1 MDKVI
6 KNFRMVIFILD
17 NIVMVFLKDMDSI
30 FGVMEVLTKVISNKD
45 FGMDMVYGEKINI
58 KIIKII
64 KVITCQIKDQV
75 MEFINGIKII
85 IIKDIFLKIKD
96 MDKDNFIMIIN

>member
-64 KVITCQIKDQV
+64 KVITC
-75 MEFINGIKII
+75 
-85 IIKDIFLKIKD
+85 
-96 MDKDNFIMIIN
+96 

>member
-30 FGVMEVLTKVISNKD
+30 FGVMEVLTKVISNKGL
-45 FGMDMVYGEKINI
+45 GMDMVYGEKINI
-58 KIIKII
+58 KIVNII
-64 KVITCQIKDQV
+64 KVITC
-75 MEFINGIKII
+75 
-85 IIKDIFLKIKD
+85 
-96 MDKDNFIMIIN
+96 

>member
-6 KNFRMVIFILD
+6 KNFQMVIFILD

-30 FGVMEVLTKVISNKD
+30 FGVMEVLTKEISNKGL
-45 FGMDMVYGEKINI
+45 GMDMVYGEKINI
-58 KIIKII
+58 KIVNII
-64 KVITCQIKDQV
+64 KVITYQIKDQV

-85 IIKDIFLKIKD
+85 IIKEIFLKIKD